1 LNDIQQLFDDVEKA
15 LLQIDEMEFVAQGI
29 SMNRRLRDTWDNAS
43 DKDKVEMRTQV
54 IMGLETIK
62 LTCLTIVQLENK
74 RKEAL
79 RRQERDD

>member
-1 LNDIQQLFDDVEKA
+1 MNDIQQLFDDVEKA